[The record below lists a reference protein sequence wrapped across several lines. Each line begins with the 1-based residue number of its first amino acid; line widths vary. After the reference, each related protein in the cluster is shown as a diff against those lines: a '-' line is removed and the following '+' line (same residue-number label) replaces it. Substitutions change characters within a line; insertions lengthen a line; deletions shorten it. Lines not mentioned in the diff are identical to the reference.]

1 MIDNPSFYSVIIG
14 TELLNGRRADSHFA
28 HLNAELVKRGWEQ
41 KASFVVKDDPKFLE
55 DIFRL
60 IRADEDSVMFSY
72 GGIGSTPDD
81 FTREIASL
89 AFTDAPVVRHSEAEK
104 IIKTRLGE
112 RAFPHPIKMADL
124 PRNANLIQNPVNKM
138 PGFSL
143 ENRFFFVPGFP
154 DMAHPMVSA
163 VLEEYYPKAKKK
175 YSCNLMVDASEA
187 ALIDIMIALPKEI
200 ELSCLPQ
207 FLAEDKRAA
216 EIYLAYHDKK
226 VLDKWCSFF
235 KGKLEEENIIYHLL
249 LAK

>member
-1 MIDNPSFYSVIIG
+1 MIDSPSFYSVIIG
-14 TELLNGRRADSHFA
+14 TELLNGRRSDCHFA

-60 IRADEDSVMFSY
+60 IRADDKSVMFSY

-89 AFTDAPVVRHSEAEK
+89 SFTDAPLVRHKEAEE

-112 RAFPHPIKMADL
+112 RAHPHPIKMADL
-124 PRNANLIQNPVNKM
+124 PQNADLIQNPINKM

-154 DMAHPMVSA
+154 EMAHPMVSA
-163 VLEEYYPKAKKK
+163 ILEQYYPKAPKIF
-175 YSCNLMVDASEA
+175 SCNFIVEASEA

-207 FLAEDKRAA
+207 FVGQKRQA
-216 EIYLAYHDKK
+216 EIYLAYHDSA
-226 VLDKWCSFF
+226 VLQEWCDFF
-235 KGKLEEENIIYHLL
+235 TAKLEELNFTYFFVLRD
-249 LAK
+249 